1 MSNSSPVKI
10 YVLGSGSLLD
20 EGITNMLNLQP
31 QLNVTKIPYIDDAR
45 LHDLAN
51 LEHPYTI
58 LINEFDVRVG
68 ERAIVAHRHDVLE
81 AIDADALP
89 ALLDLASLEH
99 PYTILINEFDVRDI
113 TRIVILL
120 FSAPSAFARRVIVVR
135 DRNSKL
141 DVYDKPMAHVPT
153 ANYQRKSVV
162 VKTKQEFIDL
172 ALRSS

>member
-1 MSNSSPVKI
+1 MYPDQWIESACLIRPFHGVVLMSHSSPVKI

-51 LEHPYTI
+51 
-58 LINEFDVRVG
+58 
-68 ERAIVAHRHDVLE
+68 
-81 AIDADALP
+81 
-89 ALLDLASLEH
+89 LEH

-172 ALRSS
+172 ALRAS